1 MSNKDGVL
9 FYKRGYFFKPN
20 LPFIIFGVMFA
31 RHLWHKDFITIAK
44 IFCQRVFPSFL
55 TLFFR
60 IKFTSLEIF
69 NVLLIGIVSF
79 AAVDKYYLLFHISK
93 YNRNGKLRQGDPLAG
108 LTFVLWTS
116 SIKEEN
122 MEDKASGHKTNHS
135 TCCFCRTLQ
144 LWASRTYQISQRK
157 PIS

>member
-1 MSNKDGVL
+1 MSNKYGVL
-9 FYKRGYFFKPN
+9 FYKSGYFFKPN
-20 LPFIIFGVMFA
+20 LPFTIFGVMFA

-79 AAVDKYYLLFHISK
+79 AAWI
-93 YNRNGKLRQGDPLAG
+93 N
-108 LTFVLWTS
+108 T
-116 SIKEEN
+116 I
-122 MEDKASGHKTNHS
+122 
-135 TCCFCRTLQ
+135 CCFIFQSITETENSVRVTPWQ
-144 LWASRTYQISQRK
+144 D
-157 PIS
+157 